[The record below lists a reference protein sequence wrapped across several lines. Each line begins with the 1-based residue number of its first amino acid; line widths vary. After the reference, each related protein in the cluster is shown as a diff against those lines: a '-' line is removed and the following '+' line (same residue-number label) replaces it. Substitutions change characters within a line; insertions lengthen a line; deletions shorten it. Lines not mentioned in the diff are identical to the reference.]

1 MQHQHQP
8 HQPPDELAQGF
19 WRAWREQE
27 GKSPRLAQLLLQRS
41 RHLLER
47 FQHFHRALELLSRPA
62 QVRWQRKLGASLA
75 GVALALAL
83 SGAPAAHAFPA
94 GPAEAHINGT
104 DCLLVDAITAANTDT
119 ATGDCAAGN
128 PGLDTITLLSD
139 VTLYS
144 ANNGVNGL
152 PVIASAI
159 TIEGAGFTIARDN
172 GAAENFRILQ
182 VAASGDLTLNQ
193 TAISGGGAVFNGGGI
208 YNGGMLALNNSTV
221 SGNSGARGAGI
232 SNGGTLTIN
241 NSTVSG
247 NSSFDVGGGIA
258 NYGNVTISDST
269 ISGNPAPHDGGGIR
283 NSSGSLTLQRSLISG
298 NQAGLGA
305 EILAFGGCVS
315 AADANAPT
323 CLASASTIN
332 SADVN
337 LFSHD
342 GLTNAQ
348 AFYGFTPDGDDI
360 VATSDGTAPTALSA
374 ILDTTL
380 QVNAPGDTATHALV
394 AGSPA
399 VDAATSG
406 PATDQRGVSRP
417 QGSGF
422 DIGAYELE
430 QEASNEA
437 PVVTANNA
445 SVTVD
450 EGETATNSGTVDDA
464 DGDTVTLSASLGTV
478 TNNNDGAWSWS
489 FDTTDDLAG
498 TVTITADDGNGGVS
512 ETSFDLTVNNV
523 APTVGAISAP
533 VDPQAVGTTVNAS
546 AGFSDPGTG
555 DTHTATWDWGD
566 GSTNAGTVGSGAVG
580 PNSHTYTT
588 PGVYTIK
595 LTVTDDDSGVG
606 QSIHQYVVVYDPAG
620 GFVTGGGWINS
631 PVGAYPADPSLTGK
645 ANFGFNAKY
654 KKGQSTPD
662 GNTQFQFQVAN
673 LKFQSSSY
681 EWLVVAGANAKF
693 KGVGAIN
700 GSGNYGF
707 MLTAT
712 DGQVNGGGGIDKFR
726 IKIWDKNNGDAV
738 VYDNQ
743 MGQGDDSNAGTA
755 LGGGS
760 IVIHKGGANGAAA
773 DDEDATV
780 QPNRIFLPLVT
791 Q

>member
-27 GKSPRLAQLLLQRS
+27 GKSPRLAHLLLQRS

-269 ISGNPAPHDGGGIR
+269 ISGNTATHDGGGIR

-399 VDAATSG
+399 VDANTSG

-498 TVTITADDGNGGVS
+498 TVTIT
-512 ETSFDLTVNNV
+512 
-523 APTVGAISAP
+523 
-533 VDPQAVGTTVNAS
+533 
-546 AGFSDPGTG
+546 
-555 DTHTATWDWGD
+555 
-566 GSTNAGTVGSGAVG
+566 
-580 PNSHTYTT
+580 
-588 PGVYTIK
+588 
-595 LTVTDDDSGVG
+595 
-606 QSIHQYVVVYDPAG
+606 
-620 GFVTGGGWINS
+620 
-631 PVGAYPADPSLTGK
+631 
-645 ANFGFNAKY
+645 
-654 KKGQSTPD
+654 
-662 GNTQFQFQVAN
+662 
-673 LKFQSSSY
+673 
-681 EWLVVAGANAKF
+681 
-693 KGVGAIN
+693 
-700 GSGNYGF
+700 
-707 MLTAT
+707 
-712 DGQVNGGGGIDKFR
+712 
-726 IKIWDKNNGDAV
+726 
-738 VYDNQ
+738 
-743 MGQGDDSNAGTA
+743 
-755 LGGGS
+755 
-760 IVIHKGGANGAAA
+760 
-773 DDEDATV
+773 
-780 QPNRIFLPLVT
+780 
-791 Q
+791 